1 MPGELRLA
9 GGNKSPSWVL
19 QMANYFFLI
28 AELVFL
34 LPDLSV
40 VFYDGRFL
48 RMHLFACASI
58 YVFLPFEKKVQTFI

>member
-1 MPGELRLA
+1 MAGREQVAELGLTNGEL
-9 GGNKSPSWVL
+9 
-19 QMANYFFLI
+19 FFLI

-48 RMHLFACASI
+48 RMHLFACAYI